1 MQIEVNNKNF
11 NTNGI
16 FYKSIKDFSS
26 TEFNIWTAIINIA
39 ICISCF
45 SMALETVDE
54 YYEKY
59 NRY

>member
-39 ICISCF
+39 RRF
-45 SMALETVDE
+45 Q
-54 YYEKY
+54 
-59 NRY
+59 